1 MLATGQTF
9 ASVAKAAAAPVST
22 PVVAGTISGVYQ
34 SLESRL
40 KRVDA
45 LYQAL
50 LGRGPD
56 PTGWPFWAEVVRSTG
71 DITLAVSLANSEEYW
86 LRAKARY

>member
-1 MLATGQTF
+1 LNRAPDAAGLSAWVSATTSPAWGRTK
-9 ASVAKAAAAPVST
+9 VAFEF
-22 PVVAGTISGVYQ
+22 YQ

-45 LYQAL
+45 LYQVL

-56 PTGWPFWAEVVRSTG
+56 ATGWPFWADVVRSTG

-86 LRAKARY
+86 LRANARF

>member
-1 MLATGQTF
+1 
-9 ASVAKAAAAPVST
+9 
-22 PVVAGTISGVYQ
+22 
-34 SLESRL
+34 L

-45 LYQAL
+45 LYQVL

-56 PTGWPFWAEVVRSTG
+56 ATGWPFWADVVRSTG

-86 LRAKARY
+86 LRANARF